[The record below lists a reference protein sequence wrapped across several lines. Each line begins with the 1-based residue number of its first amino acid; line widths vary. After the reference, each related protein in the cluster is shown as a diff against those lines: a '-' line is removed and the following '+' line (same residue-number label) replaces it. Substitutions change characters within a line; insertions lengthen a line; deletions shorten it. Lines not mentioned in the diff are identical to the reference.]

1 MDFTG
6 GDRQPF
12 NIPLF
17 LIAAALCV
25 ALAAETVQL
34 VDDRDR
40 LSDLRAAQAQQ
51 MQQAVKFREQL
62 QALGGETARLAED
75 GDAAAKQVVEALRQQ
90 GITLKAGE
98 N

>member
-1 MDFTG
+1 MVSNG
-6 GDRQPF
+6 GRQPWQ
-12 NIPLF
+12 IPLF
-17 LIAAALCV
+17 LVTAALCV

-34 VDDRDR
+34 VDERSR
-40 LSDLRAAQAQQ
+40 LADLRAAQVQP

-62 QALGGETARLAED
+62 QALGSETARLADD
-75 GDAAAKQVVEALRQQ
+75 GDAAAKQVVEALRQL